1 MAGKITKPSKHIEFY
16 LGVREVA
23 PILIGVIPFGI
34 TFGVLGAEYGFTAV
48 QTFLMS
54 SIIFAGASQVAFI
67 QLASTGTVPLI
78 IILSVGIINL
88 RHVLYSAAISRY
100 LAGLPVKW
108 KIPLSYL
115 LTDQAFAVTIKH
127 MENEGESEFS
137 HYYLL
142 GSGITLWLAWQ
153 ASTLIGIL
161 LGKTIPE
168 ELNLGFAIPLV
179 FLALIAPEI
188 VKHKSHAL
196 SALSAGAAA
205 VILHDLPSNLWI
217 IFSSGIGLAVGVMIN
232 RISSNAGDKNR

>member
-1 MAGKITKPSKHIEFY
+1 MNVSKRSEFY

-23 PILIGVIPFGI
+23 PILIGVIPFGL
-34 TFGVLGAEYGFTAV
+34 TFGVLGPEYGFNPI

-54 SIIFAGASQVAFI
+54 SIIFAGASQIAFI
-67 QLASTGTVPLI
+67 QLASTGTAPLVT
-78 IILSVGIINL
+78 ILSVGVINL
-88 RHVLYSAAISRY
+88 RHVLYSAAISKY
-100 LAGLPVKW
+100 LAQLPVKW
-108 KIPLSYL
+108 KIPLGYL

-127 MENEGESEFS
+127 MEKEGKSEFA

-142 GSGITLWLAWQ
+142 GSGITLWLSWQ
-153 ASTLIGIL
+153 TSTLMGIL

-179 FLALIAPEI
+179 FLSLIAPEI

-205 VILHDLPSNLWI
+205 VIFYDLPSNLWVI
-217 IFSSGIGLAVGVMIN
+217 CSSCIGLAVGVTVN
-232 RISSNAGDKNR
+232 RISSNPGDRKR